1 MILDPLYPFLSVPRP
16 WAAVTG
22 IGIIALSMMQ
32 LKSILPFLAIGGF
45 LLATPSAVIGY
56 SIDESK
62 SSFSLKFTDVETQIS
77 PISTLFIEEYV
88 KVDVEGIKWTGY
100 ANDVGTE
107 LYFIT
112 RVNGE
117 VAATGD
123 ISLPES
129 ALELPSTISA
139 GEFYAAYGGRNRIE
153 VELIVGEE
161 TTTASTTI
169 QAYRK
174 WASIAPLIVIVIVA
188 LITKKVELSFIVGTF
203 TGACLL
209 TGTIID
215 GFKSTF
221 NVYILQA
228 ITDSSHIWM

>member
-1 MILDPLYPFLSVPRP
+1 MSGTHKTTMHFRGTLV
-16 WAAVTG
+16 AV
-22 IGIIALSMMQ
+22 AV
-32 LKSILPFLAIGGF
+32 AF
-45 LLATPSAVIGY
+45 LLLAVPSANSY
-56 SIDESK
+56 SIDESRSK
-62 SSFSLKFTDVETQIS
+62 LLLTFTDVETEIS

-88 KVDVEGIKWTGY
+88 KVNVDGIRWTGY

-123 ISLPES
+123 ITLPES
-129 ALELPSTISA
+129 ALELPSSIAA
-139 GEFYAAYGGRNRIE
+139 GEIFAAYGGRNTIE
-153 VELIVGEE
+153 VEIIIGEG

-174 WASIAPLIVIVIVA
+174 WASIVPLVVIIIVA
-188 LITKKVELSFIVGTF
+188 LVTKKVELSFIVGTF

-221 NVYILQA
+221 NIYILRA
-228 ITDSSHIWM
+228 ITDSSHVWM

>member
-1 MILDPLYPFLSVPRP
+1 MHFRGTLV
-16 WAAVTG
+16 AV
-22 IGIIALSMMQ
+22 AV
-32 LKSILPFLAIGGF
+32 AF
-45 LLATPSAVIGY
+45 LLLTVPSANGY

-62 SSFSLKFTDVETQIS
+62 SNLLLTFTDVETEIS

-88 KVDVEGIKWTGY
+88 KVNVDGIRWTGY

-129 ALELPSTISA
+129 ALELPSSIAA
-139 GEFYAAYGGRNRIE
+139 GEIFAAYGGRNTIE
-153 VELIVGEE
+153 VEIIIGEG
-161 TTTASTTI
+161 TTKTSTTI

-174 WASIAPLIVIVIVA
+174 WASIVPLVVIIFVA
-188 LITKKVELSFIVGTF
+188 LVTKKVELSFIVGTF

-221 NVYILQA
+221 NIYILRA
-228 ITDSSHIWM
+228 ITDSSHVWM

>member
-1 MILDPLYPFLSVPRP
+1 MHFRGTLV
-16 WAAVTG
+16 AV
-22 IGIIALSMMQ
+22 AV
-32 LKSILPFLAIGGF
+32 AF
-45 LLATPSAVIGY
+45 LLLTVPSANGY

-62 SSFSLKFTDVETQIS
+62 SNLLLTFTDVETEIS

-88 KVDVEGIKWTGY
+88 KVNVDGIRWTGY

-129 ALELPSTISA
+129 ALELPSSIAA
-139 GEFYAAYGGRNRIE
+139 GEIFAAYGGRNTIE
-153 VELIVGEE
+153 VEIIIGER
-161 TTTASTTI
+161 TTTTSTTI

-174 WASIAPLIVIVIVA
+174 WASIVPLVVIIFVA
-188 LITKKVELSFIVGTF
+188 LVTKKVELSFIVGTF

-221 NVYILQA
+221 NIYILRA
-228 ITDSSHIWM
+228 ITDSSHVWM

>member
-1 MILDPLYPFLSVPRP
+1 MHFRGTLV
-16 WAAVTG
+16 AV
-22 IGIIALSMMQ
+22 AV
-32 LKSILPFLAIGGF
+32 AF
-45 LLATPSAVIGY
+45 LLLAVPSANSY
-56 SIDESK
+56 SIDESRSK
-62 SSFSLKFTDVETQIS
+62 LLLTFTDVETEIS

-88 KVDVEGIKWTGY
+88 KVNVDGIRWTGY

-123 ISLPES
+123 ITLPES
-129 ALELPSTISA
+129 ALELPSSIAA
-139 GEFYAAYGGRNRIE
+139 GEIFAAYGGRNTIE
-153 VELIVGEE
+153 VEIIIGEG

-174 WASIAPLIVIVIVA
+174 WASIVPLVVIIIVA
-188 LITKKVELSFIVGTF
+188 LVTKKVELSFIVGTF

-221 NVYILQA
+221 NIYILRA
-228 ITDSSHIWM
+228 ITDSSHVWM